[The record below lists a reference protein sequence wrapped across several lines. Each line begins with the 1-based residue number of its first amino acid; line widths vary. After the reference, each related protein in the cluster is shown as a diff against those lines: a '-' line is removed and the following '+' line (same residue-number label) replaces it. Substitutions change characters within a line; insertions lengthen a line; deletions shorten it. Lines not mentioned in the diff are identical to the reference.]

1 MQVGTYLAIFFVTW
15 WICLFLVL
23 PFKVRNQVDAGEWV
37 QGTERGAPAGLF
49 RLWPKLLITT
59 VLAAVVTGL
68 LLWALTTPWLIEYW
82 R

>member
-23 PFKVRNQVDAGEWV
+23 PFKVRNQVDAGEWI

-59 VLAAVVTGL
+59 LLAAVVTGL
-68 LLWALTTPWLIEYW
+68 LLWALTAPWLQEYW

>member
-23 PFKVRNQVDAGEWV
+23 PFKVRNQVDEGSWV
-37 QGTERGAPAGLF
+37 QGTERGAPSGILK
-49 RLWPKLLITT
+49 LWPKLLITT